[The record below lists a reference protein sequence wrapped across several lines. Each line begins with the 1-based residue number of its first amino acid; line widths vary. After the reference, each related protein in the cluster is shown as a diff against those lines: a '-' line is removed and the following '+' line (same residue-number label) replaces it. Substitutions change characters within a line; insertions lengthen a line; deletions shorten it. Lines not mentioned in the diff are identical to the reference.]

1 MKTETKQGRG
11 YLETDVDKLYE
22 MIKKGG
28 IVKVKRAAKKFK
40 VKEDR
45 IEEWGRILE
54 EHDLAIL
61 HYPPFGDPVLILKK
75 FKPKAGVKK
84 PRKPRNKK
92 ALIINIVIIMIF
104 AVFVLIYTGR
114 LNIFFATNSF
124 VIPDLSTF
132 LGTLL
137 QNQIYLALILI
148 IIVVLLLI
156 VTLRKAVKRGKR
168 RGKHAKEKNK
178 GRKGKK
184 SKTKGKNV

>member
-61 HYPPFGDPVLILKK
+61 HYPPL
-75 FKPKAGVKK
+75 
-84 PRKPRNKK
+84 
-92 ALIINIVIIMIF
+92 
-104 AVFVLIYTGR
+104 
-114 LNIFFATNSF
+114 
-124 VIPDLSTF
+124 
-132 LGTLL
+132 
-137 QNQIYLALILI
+137 
-148 IIVVLLLI
+148 
-156 VTLRKAVKRGKR
+156 VTLF
-168 RGKHAKEKNK
+168 
-178 GRKGKK
+178 
-184 SKTKGKNV
+184 